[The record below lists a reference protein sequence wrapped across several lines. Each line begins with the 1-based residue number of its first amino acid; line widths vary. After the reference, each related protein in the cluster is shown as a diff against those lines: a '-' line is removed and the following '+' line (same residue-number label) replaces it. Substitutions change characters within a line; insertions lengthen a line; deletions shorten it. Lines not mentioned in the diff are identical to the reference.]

1 MSVKDSIIDAV
12 KEETF
17 RLQQKVQHLKN
28 KLTDTEI
35 AENKLEQCTRK
46 NNIEIQGIPSTVNDN
61 LLEDEMTD
69 IFSQLN
75 ISISKSD
82 IEDCHKLGKA
92 NPEYTIA

>member
-28 KLTDTEI
+28 KLTVTEI